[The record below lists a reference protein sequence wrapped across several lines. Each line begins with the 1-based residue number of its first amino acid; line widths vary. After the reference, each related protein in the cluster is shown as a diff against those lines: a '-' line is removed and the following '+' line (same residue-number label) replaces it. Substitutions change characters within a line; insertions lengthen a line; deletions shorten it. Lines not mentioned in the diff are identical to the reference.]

1 MTRTREVLLIAIA
14 VSAAGVLSACKAKP
28 PKTAAEA
35 RDTAVQ
41 TPGPPAEAAVAAPAP
56 SLQPDV
62 LSGDIA
68 DLNRRGYL
76 KNAFFDYDKAD
87 LRDDARAAL
96 AADARWLKSYPS
108 TQILVEGHC
117 DERGTEE
124 YNFALGDRRAS
135 VARRRPFPGEDG
147 LLRQGA
153 APLFGRER
161 NVLAGEPPGSPRHH
175 GEVNPL
181 NKSRAGADAVVG

>member
-135 VARRRPFPGEDG
+135 VVREYLASLGVGPSRVKTVSFGKERPLCSEENETCWQEN
-147 LLRQGA
+147 RQGHLVITA
-153 APLFGRER
+153 
-161 NVLAGEPPGSPRHH
+161 
-175 GEVNPL
+175 
-181 NKSRAGADAVVG
+181 K